1 MRLVI
6 RSALLVLLSSV
17 LTASVAIAA
26 SSMAGESFTG
36 TWTISSVD
44 VVPAVTANC
53 VDLVSGSINYTSA
66 NAVGSTAIAA
76 GPNPGFYVES
86 GTVTL
91 ANGVITAWTATWGVA
106 STPGGV
112 PYVSGTKSLSVAGTG
127 PFLCFVNFAAGT
139 LNATLS
145 YTASGATGSPPPGT
159 LPFTGS
165 ATGLATASLVFNTSS
180 LGNPPGPGT
189 ASGTFTETFLGSPAP
204 APGCN
209 TDGNSTGNDNCE
221 QEGIH

>member
-1 MRLVI
+1 
-6 RSALLVLLSSV
+6 
-17 LTASVAIAA
+17 
-26 SSMAGESFTG
+26 
-36 TWTISSVD
+36 
-44 VVPAVTANC
+44 

-76 GPNPGFYVES
+76 GPYPGFYAES
-86 GTVTL
+86 GSVTL
-91 ANGVITAWTATWGVA
+91 TNGVITAWTATWNVA
-106 STPGGV
+106 STPGGQ

-165 ATGLATASLVFNTSS
+165 STGLATSSLVFNTTS

-189 ASGTFTETFLGSPAP
+189 ASGTFTESFLGSPP
-204 APGCN
+204 PTLGCN
-209 TDGNSTGNDNCE
+209 TDGESNGNDECE
-221 QEGIH
+221 QEGNN